1 MVFTEKLYR
10 MVGRRPRVEF
20 FQSVFS
26 RCHVVSI
33 KFFGQK
39 SGQNLVRQFL
49 RIALKSLFQQNIRR
63 LAQKWRREWDSNP
76 RYGFP

>member
-1 MVFTEKLYR
+1 MVFTEQLYR
-10 MVGRRPRVEF
+10 MIGRRARVEL

-26 RCHVVSI
+26 GCHVVSI

-39 SGQNLVRQFL
+39 SGQNLVRRFFD
-49 RIALKSLFQQNIRR
+49 ICFKSLFQQNFHQ
-63 LAQKWRREWDSNP
+63 LAWKWRREWDSNP